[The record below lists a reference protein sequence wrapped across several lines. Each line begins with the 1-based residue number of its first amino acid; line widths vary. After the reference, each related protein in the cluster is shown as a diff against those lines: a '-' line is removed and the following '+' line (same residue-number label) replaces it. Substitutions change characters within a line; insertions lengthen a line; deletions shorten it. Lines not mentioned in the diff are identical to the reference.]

1 MRFVDLN
8 TGSIY
13 NGDMP
18 YIHWFEDN
26 QSTNLIY
33 SKKICV
39 ISDKE
44 TIPISL
50 NSDIFSLL
58 NLQDI
63 SFEEE
68 NINDFTYK
76 NLGDFKVDFYTS
88 TGFLYDKNS
97 QHVYLHI
104 IYIIGSSKQEGEF
117 LEDLFI
123 DQQKITIGAS
133 FYELYEP
140 HKINLANL
148 GVELPESITRA
159 IYETNIHDDY
169 YNNIVLN
176 RKHKEL
182 LNEYW
187 NIIANKGSY
196 QSLYNALS
204 WFEYG
209 DLIKI
214 QELWKGLDH
223 FSQQDIITYID
234 NRVKN
239 HLLNQSKTTY
249 IGLYFAMQKLFKDD
263 NGKVIYDTLLNDY
276 NNYLDNNGSEYAIL
290 DRPIDNIYQND
301 IDQIFEINSNDVSIE
316 DLTNNDGI
324 DHSDWFAVD
333 KTNYSGFIGEE
344 NPILIKASKKWS
356 QDDLSLKMYLVGNFF
371 ETYFTPIHVDVLHS
385 TIENIVF
392 TNTIKIIRETHF
404 SRTDYY
410 NNIHTFKCNIND
422 GDTFFLDNVS
432 SQVGKN
438 TIAGIQWQT
447 YQIKDYENYP
457 VLGVDKKIYQLTQDN
472 NDDDALK
479 TFMSQYFNGIGV
491 ILNFICELELE
502 QGDCVKN
509 INICLNHNNKI
520 INNSVKCLN
529 DKNIIEFNIL
539 CKNEGHYTINIDF
552 STIMGYNY
560 IKTINFNILDHT
572 TKNIKLYK
580 VKYNTNSLYT
590 NKEKYLPVTDYL
602 FSHYNT
608 DNRGK
613 NIISQFLPEYLNKNQ
628 YADFNGVCLNR
639 TIIYKGNIPINE
651 IINDSNI
658 INETKIIYK
667 YEYNKNTKK
676 FTDNILY
683 TILIFPKNTPQD
695 IVINIDKKLLIK
707 DNYIFYPEF
716 HHLEELYD
724 ENDIPNL
731 DNFTITQKDVLMVVP
746 NVEYLKT
753 LESDIEWEFENV
765 SLKNKIIKLPSIK
778 TPFIANTEHKLLDPG
793 YYNIKFRYKL
803 GTSIQEIS
811 LNSAFRI
818 I

>member
-39 ISDKE
+39 VSDKE
-44 TIPISL
+44 TMPISL

-58 NLQDI
+58 DLQDI
-63 SFEEE
+63 TVKDE
-68 NINDFTYK
+68 NINGFTYK
-76 NLGDFKVDFYTS
+76 NIDNFKVGFYTS
-88 TGFLYDKNS
+88 KGFLYDKNS

-123 DQQKITIGAS
+123 DHQKITIGAS
-133 FYELYEP
+133 FHELYEP

-169 YNNIVLN
+169 YNNIILN

-214 QELWKGLDH
+214 QELWKGEDY
-223 FSQQDIITYID
+223 FNQQDIITYID
-234 NRVKN
+234 DRVKN
-239 HLLNQSKTTY
+239 HILNQSKTTY
-249 IGLYFAMQKLFKDD
+249 MGLYFAMQKLFKDD
-263 NGKVIYDTLLNDY
+263 NGKIIYDTLLNDY
-276 NNYLDNNGSEYAIL
+276 NDYLDNNGSEYAIL
-290 DRPIDNIYQND
+290 DRPIDNIYKTD
-301 IDQIFEINSNDVSIE
+301 MDQIFEINSNDVSIE

-324 DHSDWFAVD
+324 DHSDWVAVD
-333 KTNYSGFIGEE
+333 QTNYSGFIGEE
-344 NPILIKASKKWS
+344 NPILIKVSKKWS

-371 ETYFTPIHVDVLHS
+371 ETYFAPIHIDILHS

-392 TNTIKIIRETHF
+392 TNTIKIIKETRF
-404 SRTDYY
+404 SRNDYY
-410 NNIHTFKCNIND
+410 NNIHTFKCNIKDND
-422 GDTFFLDNVS
+422 IFFLDNIS
-432 SQVGKN
+432 AQVGKY
-438 TIAGIQWQT
+438 TVAGIQWQT
-447 YQIKDYENYP
+447 HQIEEYKNYP
-457 VLGVDKKIYQLTQDN
+457 ILGVDEKIYRLTQDE
-472 NDDDALK
+472 NDDNALK
-479 TFMSQYFNGIGV
+479 TFMTQYFNGIGV
-491 ILNFICELELE
+491 IIDFKCEIELK
-502 QGDCVKN
+502 QDDYIKN

-520 INNSVKCLN
+520 INNSFKYLSDN
-529 DKNIIEFNIL
+529 NIINFNLL
-539 CKNEGHYTINIDF
+539 CKNEGLYTINIEI
-552 STIMGYNY
+552 STISGCNY

-572 TKNIKLYK
+572 NKNIKLYK
-580 VKYNTNSLYT
+580 VKYNTNTNY
-590 NKEKYLPVTDYL
+590 NKEKYPPVTDYL
-602 FSHYNT
+602 FSHYNI
-608 DNRGK
+608 NNQGE
-613 NIISQFLPEYLNKNQ
+613 NIITQFIPEYLNKNQ
-628 YADFNGVCLNR
+628 YANFNGVCLNR
-639 TIIYKGNIPINE
+639 TIIYKGNIPISNM
-651 IINDSNI
+651 INDSNI
-658 INETKIIYK
+658 INKIKIIPRYK
-667 YEYNKNTKK
+667 YDKKTKK
-676 FTDNILY
+676 FTNEILY
-683 TILIFPKNTPQD
+683 TILILPKDTPKD

-724 ENDIPNL
+724 DNDIPNL

-746 NVEYLKT
+746 NVEYLKA
-753 LESDIEWEFENV
+753 LEDNIEWEFENV